1 MPPKKKG
8 RRKIKKT
15 KKPEEGVN
23 KLEAQ
28 YKRTVLDVEILRDH
42 LAVRC
47 DAARQAR
54 VVSSEL
60 RVEVRDLEQKLSHER
75 QDRSDVSA
83 GLVNRSQFLCSLP
96 PPTSYVTFHQTRG
109 RFTPSDDMVSRQYD
123 SIQTGLTARVKRLE
137 EEVISLR
144 QQLAQCKEE
153 LRTERAQ
160 GDLLQ
165 QEKDA
170 TISELQTRLDSMET
184 DYEKILHDSLD
195 SLASQL
201 CAARQ
206 GWEDQSF
213 SLHQEY
219 KVMLSDFGLN
229 SLDI

>member
-47 DAARQAR
+47 DVARQAR
-54 VVSSEL
+54 AVSSEL

-75 QDRSDVSA
+75 QDRSDVSE
-83 GLVNRSQFLCSLP
+83 V
-96 PPTSYVTFHQTRG
+96 
-109 RFTPSDDMVSRQYD
+109 VSRQYD

>member
-83 GLVNRSQFLCSLP
+83 V
-96 PPTSYVTFHQTRG
+96 
-109 RFTPSDDMVSRQYD
+109 VSRQYD